1 MRAGEQR
8 GRNGFTFVA
17 VLLLLALVSLGLA
30 AVGPLWSQQARRDR
44 EQELLRIGALYAQAI
59 ARYRDVSPGSLKQYP
74 TSLDDLL
81 LDRRFV
87 GTLRHLR
94 KAYADPLDPGR
105 PWGLV
110 RNDAGRIVGVYSNS
124 QEAPLAQAP
133 VEREGVLLPAARR
146 YSDWLFVAR
155 DGGTSK

>member
-59 ARYRDVSPGSLKQYP
+59 ARYRDVSPGSVKQYP
-74 TSLDDLL
+74 ASLDDLL

-87 GTLRHLR
+87 GTMRHLR
-94 KAYADPLDPGR
+94 KAYADPLDPRR

-110 RNDAGRIVGVYSNS
+110 RNDAGGVIGVYSQS
-124 QEAPLAQAP
+124 EGEPLTRAPM
-133 VEREGVLLPAARR
+133 ERDGVRLSPARR
-146 YSDWLFVAR
+146 YSELLFLASDKGAV
-155 DGGTSK
+155 K